1 MKRAEPE
8 WDQPFVLS
16 KLLNHQRSFGTA
28 WGKMPSKEI
37 LRLLA
42 GFRRF
47 RMRYFDPDSSF
58 YRRLQGGQ
66 TPKSLVIACSD
77 SRVDPAI
84 LTDASPGE
92 MFVVR
97 NVANL
102 VPPFESGGT
111 YHGVSAAI
119 EFAVVNLRVEN
130 VIILGHRQ
138 CGGIRS
144 LMQNENPTQGSFVGQ
159 WMQIAAPAREKV
171 LREKVLRENE
181 TENASE
187 TEDRLCRQCELESIA
202 ISLDNLRTFPFVQ
215 AAMQERRLSLHGAY
229 FDLESGEL
237 YEFDHESRLFNSLQF
252 D

>member
-1 MKRAEPE
+1 M
-8 WDQPFVLS
+8 Q
-16 KLLNHQRSFGTA
+16 
-28 WGKMPSKEI
+28 SKEI
-37 LRLLA
+37 RRLLA

-47 RMRYFDPDSSF
+47 RTRYFDPDSSI

-66 TPKSLVIACSD
+66 TPKTLMIACSD

-84 LTDASPGE
+84 LADASPGE

-130 VIILGHRQ
+130 IVILGHRQ

-144 LMQNENPTQGSFVGQ
+144 LMQNENPVQGSFVGQ

-171 LREKVLRENE
+171 LRDND
-181 TENASE
+181 AAD
-187 TEDRLCRQCELESIA
+187 EDVLCRQCELESIA
-202 ISLDNLRTFPFVQ
+202 ISIDNLRTFPFVQ
-215 AAMQERRLSLHGAY
+215 TAIAEGRPSLHGAY

-237 YEFDHESRLFNSLQF
+237 YEFDHDSRVFNSLHIE
-252 D
+252 